1 MRRLDLDLLPSR
13 GPVWGW
19 LLLGLAVAAVADLG
33 ASWKSAED
41 EAQARTVRARPEVA
55 AKGDRESPEALRD
68 AERVARSLTL
78 PWDDLFR
85 NVEEASDERVAL
97 LALQPDAGK
106 REVAIAGEAKD
117 YESLLAFVARLDRRE
132 GLRHVH
138 LVRHEMREDDPQ
150 RPLAFTLVAGWE
162 SKR

>member
-1 MRRLDLDLLPSR
+1 MRRLDLDLVPSR

-19 LLLGLAVAAVADLG
+19 ILLGLAVVAVADLG
-33 ASWKSAED
+33 ASWKSASTQ
-41 EAQARTVRARPEVA
+41 AQAWAVRASPAEA
-55 AKGDRESPEALRD
+55 AEEGGESPEALRD

-85 NVEEASDERVAL
+85 DVEESSDERVAL

-117 YESLLAFVARLDRRE
+117 YEALLAFVARLDRRE

-150 RPLAFTLVAGWE
+150 RPLAFTLLAGWE